1 MEQNPTSQLLQMLQ
15 MLSQAFSE
23 ANLNNKTHLQVINH
37 SVMVA
42 RDESS
47 LETLIIGFNRYEDSP
62 EDINI
67 QAAEFIFG
75 KAKEFILKPERNVVN
90 YKLNCQT
97 DNMVVCSICDSSYVT
112 ILCSDETVYVT
123 CQYAA
128 NF

>member
-15 MLSQAFSE
+15 MLSQAFQE
-23 ANLNNKTHLQVINH
+23 AGLNNKTHLQVINH

-47 LETLIIGFNRYEDSP
+47 LETLIIGFNSYEDSP
-62 EDINI
+62 EEANVK
-67 QAAEFIFG
+67 AAEFIFS
-75 KAKEFILKPERNVVN
+75 KAKEFILKPERNVLN
-90 YKLNCQT
+90 YKLNYET
-97 DNMVVCSICDSSYVT
+97 DNMLVCSVTDSSYVT